1 MTQPSNVS
9 TFIAQQRELLDRLE
23 RFAET
28 VDFRRLVAVG
38 TRLAGDDVEVW
49 LAEWL
54 IQPAFRLGEL
64 PIDTVLRP
72 GGVDVVEA
80 QLVRIAACVVS

>member
-1 MTQPSNVS
+1 
-9 TFIAQQRELLDRLE
+9 
-23 RFAET
+23 
-28 VDFRRLVAVG
+28 VG